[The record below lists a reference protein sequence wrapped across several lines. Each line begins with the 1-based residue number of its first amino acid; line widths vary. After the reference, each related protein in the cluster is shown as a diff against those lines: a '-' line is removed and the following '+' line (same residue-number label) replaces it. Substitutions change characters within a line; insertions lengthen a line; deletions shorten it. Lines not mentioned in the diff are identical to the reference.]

1 MAGMT
6 FAQWGND
13 LYTGR
18 RSYPIVQSRKRW
30 FSIVAVL
37 ALASIVVL
45 LVKGLTLGIDFR
57 GGSEFTV
64 AGASTTDQS
73 PAVTAVQEVLP
84 GEEPRVAVVGGS
96 SVRVQ
101 TEQVGGEQES
111 AVVDALADAYDV
123 DASAIS
129 TSFVGPTWGAGVS
142 TRALWG
148 TVVFVVAAA
157 LFMAA
162 YFRAWRMSVAA
173 IVAMLSDLLISAG
186 VYALIGWEVTPSTVI
201 GFLTILGFSLYD
213 KMVVFDKVRENTT
226 DLLTQTRST
235 YGERANLAV
244 NQTLVRSINTSVVA
258 LLPVAGILFVG
269 ALWLGAGTLRDLS
282 LSLFIGISVGAV
294 SSIFLATPLDV
305 ALRQKDPKIA
315 VHTSTVL
322 AERERIAA
330 AGGQDAKL
338 AAASSVQLI
347 EYKWDELLEVARPRG
362 PGRRAVAVD
371 EVRHRRRGQARGRGA
386 EAPDGDGLRRRR
398 GHGHSHSTVAR
409 RWHRRS
415 SPRRPPPP
423 RAAAP
428 RGTIGHDPADRRERL
443 RRQPRHA
450 GTPRRGPRGHR
461 ARSLASRGRRR
472 GGVSSPQP
480 RR

>member
-18 RSYPIVQSRKRW
+18 RSYPIVQRRKRW
-30 FSIVAVL
+30 FTIVGLL
-37 ALASIVVL
+37 AIASILVL
-45 LVKGLTLGIDFR
+45 GIKGLTLGIDFR

-64 AGASTTDQS
+64 SGVSTTDQD
-73 PAVTAVQEVLP
+73 PAVEAVQEVLP

-96 SVRVQ
+96 AVRVQ
-101 TEQVGGEQES
+101 TEQVTGDDET
-111 AVVDALADAYDV
+111 ALVDALAGAYDV
-123 DASAIS
+123 EPSAVS

-157 LFMAA
+157 LFMAV

-213 KMVVFDKVRENTT
+213 KMVVFDKVRENTA
-226 DLLTQTRST
+226 DLLTQSRST
-235 YGERANLAV
+235 YEERANLAV

-282 LSLFIGISVGAV
+282 LSLFVGIAVGAA

-305 ALRQKDPKIA
+305 ALRAREPKIA
-315 VHTSTVL
+315 AHTRSVL
-322 AERERIAA
+322 AARAE
-330 AGGQDAKL
+330 L
-338 AAASSVQLI
+338 AAEGGHEAELAASATGSAQLI
-347 EYKWDELLEVARPRG
+347 
-362 PGRRAVAVD
+362 PGS
-371 EVRHRRRGQARGRGA
+371 HQGQGA
-386 EAPDGDGLRRRR
+386 QPRRRR
-398 GHGHSHSTVAR
+398 GN
-409 RWHRRS
+409 
-415 SPRRPPPP
+415 
-423 RAAAP
+423 
-428 RGTIGHDPADRRERL
+428 
-443 RRQPRHA
+443 
-450 GTPRRGPRGHR
+450 
-461 ARSLASRGRRR
+461 
-472 GGVSSPQP
+472 
-480 RR
+480 

>member
-18 RSYPIVQSRKRW
+18 RSYPIVAKRRVW
-30 FSIVAVL
+30 FAIVALFALGSIAVL
-37 ALASIVVL
+37 GI
-45 LVKGLTLGIDFR
+45 KGLTLGIDFR

-64 AGASTTDQS
+64 EAVSTTDQDA
-73 PAVTAVQEVLP
+73 AVEAVQSVVP

-96 SVRVQ
+96 AVRVQ
-101 TEQVGGEQES
+101 TAQLEQQQVEDVS
-111 AVVDALADAYDV
+111 LALAEAYDV
-123 DASAIS
+123 ERADVAN
-129 TSFVGPTWGAGVS
+129 SFVGPTWGSGVS
-142 TRALWG
+142 LRALWG
-148 TVVFVVAAA
+148 VVVFVLAAA
-157 LFMAA
+157 AFMAI

-186 VYALIGWEVTPSTVI
+186 AYAAVGWEVTPSTVI

-213 KMVVFDKVRENTT
+213 KMVVFDKVRENTQ

-282 LSLFIGISVGAV
+282 LSLFVGIAVGAA

-305 ALRQKDPKIA
+305 VLREKEPKLAQHTAA
-315 VHTSTVL
+315 VH

-330 AGGQDAKL
+330 EGGHEAEL
-338 AAASSVQLI
+338 AAAAAGAAQLI
-347 EYKWDELLEVARPRG
+347 
-362 PGRRAVAVD
+362 PGQHLGSAA
-371 EVRHRRRGQARGRGA
+371 Q
-386 EAPDGDGLRRRR
+386 PRRRR
-398 GHGHSHSTVAR
+398 
-409 RWHRRS
+409 
-415 SPRRPPPP
+415 PR
-423 RAAAP
+423 
-428 RGTIGHDPADRRERL
+428 
-443 RRQPRHA
+443 
-450 GTPRRGPRGHR
+450 
-461 ARSLASRGRRR
+461 
-472 GGVSSPQP
+472 
-480 RR
+480 